1 MQFNVLWIRRVD
13 LFGEERRAREERI
26 ILRKLGWA
34 QTHQKALE
42 VALAAGESTSEK
54 LNAAK
59 KEVAD
64 LRARLP
70 RGDVPLF
77 CFCCVWCLATIWVL
91 VTFYSNMNS
100 ILIEWTSRDIIE
112 WISPDIRYLQRYW
125 PLASGIW
132 LIDRFVTSSYW
143 SGLIVA
149 LLLGLLWGMQRRLQR
164 RHARTTIKTFLFVVE
179 TLAILAMMPAV
190 FLLIALQL

>member
-54 LNAAK
+54 LDAARN
-59 KEVAD
+59 EVAD
-64 LRARLP
+64 LQARLP

-77 CFCCVWCLATIWVL
+77 CICCVWCLASIWVL

-100 ILIEWTSRDIIE
+100 ILIVLWGSA
-112 WISPDIRYLQRYW
+112 DIRFLQRYW
-125 PLASGIW
+125 PLAPGIW
-132 LIDRFVTSSYW
+132 LINQFVTSSYW

-164 RHARTTIKTFLFVVE
+164 RHAITKIETFLFVVE
-179 TLAILAMMPAV
+179 TLAILAIMPAV
-190 FLLIALQL
+190 FLLNYFLLIYT